1 MGSYVLPSVVPKMD
15 VRGAAHKFTSVIW
28 IPNSWKNNH
37 CPVWCLAKWLLRDP
51 HFFKVIIYNYLSC
64 QKCKKKLTLE
74 HNYSFW
80 CIIISVIKYLFHTPD
95 NGLTQTYLK
104 IYSNFPN
111 KLHINYYKMHWL
123 KTMIF
128 YFGFY

>member
-51 HFFKVIIYNYLSC
+51 HFFKV
-64 QKCKKKLTLE
+64 
-74 HNYSFW
+74 
-80 CIIISVIKYLFHTPD
+80 
-95 NGLTQTYLK
+95 
-104 IYSNFPN
+104 
-111 KLHINYYKMHWL
+111 
-123 KTMIF
+123 
-128 YFGFY
+128 YFGVRDPIDYHFKCGMTLNYIRRSGTANC